1 MKINET
7 NFVTQLYK
15 KNEKALLYVIDQ
27 YGGLLHS
34 IVQKHLYSFPDM
46 QEECLNDILM
56 AIWENI
62 SSFDVSKNTF
72 KNWAAAIARYK
83 SMDYLRKYLKDLQN
97 TSWEELDVFVASTDD
112 SIEQITN
119 RELSEEL
126 EVMLSCLS
134 PSDRELFLK
143 LFYEER
149 GIDEISQETGQKREI
164 IYNRVSRGK
173 KRIREHYSRVK
184 GV

>member
-1 MKINET
+1 MKIDES
-7 NFVTQLYK
+7 NFIRQIYK
-15 KNEKALLYVIDQ
+15 KNEKALLYVIEQ

-34 IVQKHLYSFPDM
+34 IVRKHLYSFPDL

-62 SSFDVSKNTF
+62 GSFDESKNTF

-83 SMDYLRKYLKDLQN
+83 SLDYLRKHLSDLQN
-97 TSWEELDVFVASTDD
+97 TSWEELDTFVVSTDD
-112 SIEQITN
+112 SIEEITN

-126 EVMLSCLS
+126 EVMLSCLK
-134 PSDRELFLK
+134 PADRELFLK

-149 GIDEISQETGQKREI
+149 EIDEISQETGQKREV
-164 IYNRVSRGK
+164 IYNRISRGK
-173 KRIREHYSRVK
+173 KRIREHYTHVK